1 MEKTVFIVSQPS
13 LKVFKQGKAMFLKVK
28 ESLIKLVYTK
38 TRSINDFDFKT
49 LKLKGNFNLLV
60 IHKILSFLLIID
72 PTILIKAIFE

>member
-1 MEKTVFIVSQPS
+1 MEKTVFILCQPS

-49 LKLKGNFNLLV
+49 LKLIGNFN
-60 IHKILSFLLIID
+60 
-72 PTILIKAIFE
+72 